1 MNAEQASEL
10 AGDDRVMMNGR
21 VGRVLLV
28 EHNAVS
34 ICWDGRELP
43 EIFHVTGMADIL
55 LLKKIRRR

>member
-34 ICWDGRELP
+34 IWWDGRELP
-43 EIFHVTGMADIL
+43 EMFHVTGMADIL

>member
-34 ICWDGRELP
+34 IWWDGRELP
-43 EIFHVTGMADIL
+43 EMFHVAGMADIL